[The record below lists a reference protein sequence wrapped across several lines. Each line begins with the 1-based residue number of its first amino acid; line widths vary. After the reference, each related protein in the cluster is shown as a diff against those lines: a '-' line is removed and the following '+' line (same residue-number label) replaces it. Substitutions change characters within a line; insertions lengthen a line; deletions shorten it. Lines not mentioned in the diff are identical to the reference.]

1 MRFSFGLLVSVD
13 SLGRDMAGAF
23 IAAALGGHDEAVNRL
38 AQEFGFKY
46 LDIIGPMPYSKLS
59 CTPLEAAA
67 AGGHLDTV
75 KILLEMGADPRFTNG
90 EAFGTALVASIEGEN
105 SSLEVIEAL
114 LEAGCDANVVVAESC
129 NSVGFPLLM
138 ATRSNRVDVVQLLLA
153 NNADVNLHRGSLNA
167 ALQEA
172 IWQKNTQIIDLLLE
186 HKADV
191 NIVTEPFANWRNEP
205 ASRKPG
211 LDVTAL

>member
-1 MRFSFGLLVSVD
+1 MRGEVPNTLGAASAEGHLAVVRRLIKAGANVQYSDARMGNALHIAASRGRSACVRVLVKAGLDLFDSGGEMGSALACTASFGHVDTIAIIFKLIRAFLVRTSGQRG
-13 SLGRDMAGAF
+13 LPRPRHGRCVYRGCTWS
-23 IAAALGGHDEAVNRL
+23 HDEAVNRL

-114 LEAGCDANVVVAESC
+114 LEAG
-129 NSVGFPLLM
+129 
-138 ATRSNRVDVVQLLLA
+138 
-153 NNADVNLHRGSLNA
+153 
-167 ALQEA
+167 
-172 IWQKNTQIIDLLLE
+172 
-186 HKADV
+186 
-191 NIVTEPFANWRNEP
+191 
-205 ASRKPG
+205 
-211 LDVTAL
+211 